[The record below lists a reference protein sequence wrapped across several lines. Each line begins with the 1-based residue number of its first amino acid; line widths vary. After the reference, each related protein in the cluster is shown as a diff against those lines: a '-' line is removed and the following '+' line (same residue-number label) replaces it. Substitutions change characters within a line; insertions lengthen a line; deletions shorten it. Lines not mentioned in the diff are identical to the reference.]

1 MEWLFEQLQN
11 ATDRLDQEDVNL
23 KLLLL
28 EINSTLFLKVT
39 LSLAYKNKVSPVGL
53 LSFRPIFR
61 AGVLIEWI
69 RLFINKDETG
79 TREDLQILSRNA
91 TSRKKK

>member
-39 LSLAYKNKVSPVGL
+39 LSLAYKNKVSL
-53 LSFRPIFR
+53 
-61 AGVLIEWI
+61 
-69 RLFINKDETG
+69 
-79 TREDLQILSRNA
+79 
-91 TSRKKK
+91 

>member
-1 MEWLFEQLQN
+1 MEWLFKQLQN

-39 LSLAYKNKVSPVGL
+39 LSSPYKNKVSPVGL
-53 LSFRPIFR
+53 LSFRPICR
-61 AGVLIEWI
+61 AIHDVFPMGRTGNYEET
-69 RLFINKDETG
+69 LFFP
-79 TREDLQILSRNA
+79 
-91 TSRKKK
+91 

>member
-53 LSFRPIFR
+53 LSFRPICR
-61 AGVLIEWI
+61 ALSISHG
-69 RLFINKDETG
+69 KDGKLWGYT
-79 TREDLQILSRNA
+79 IFS
-91 TSRKKK
+91 